1 MGCNGAIWLLIS
13 FCCARGMRH
22 TGSRDIVFGKLG
34 SPTVL
39 KLNQQFQD
47 LTKQNPFSSWKWSN
61 SSQRK
66 NKIITRT
73 GERYD
78 NKEEGRIDFHH
89 ENFSL
94 TILNTRR
101 EDEGTYEAAVD
112 RGNVEEILYLHL
124 EVYEEV
130 SIPTIQVISKTL
142 GNESCTMTL
151 NCTSEQG
158 DRVEYSWDC
167 TDGNVSRL
175 PPSNH
180 SILPMSLSPKE
191 VSFSCTCTA
200 KNPVSEKASNFSSS
214 VECSNQIHVPIRRK
228 PWLEYILPPVFGVL
242 VVVLVIVPWFMRKRG
257 KEEGS
262 QLIEEEPT
270 VTVYSQVQRANKPRR
285 DPHVLPVENPAS
297 SCTTIYDFARGP
309 SPEPASQSS
318 NPGVLSNCVMP
329 ETKTIYETVTS
340 PSRGAATTG
349 AAASESA
356 SLGDPHACRVNTAVE
371 RPSRGPIP
379 SSAPKAHSQLAV
391 PLAPTS

>member
-214 VECSNQIHVPIRRK
+214 VECSNQIH
-228 PWLEYILPPVFGVL
+228 
-242 VVVLVIVPWFMRKRG
+242 G